1 MGVVVFTP
9 FVFIDTLDAAF
20 IVLNGGDWSLVFN
33 TLTRSLY
40 VVWSMVLLA
49 IGLNVIH
56 RLSWF
61 RSVVISIFYSAFGV
75 LVNIIFIR

>member
-1 MGVVVFTP
+1 MGIVVFTP
-9 FVFIDTLDAAF
+9 FVFIDSLDAAF

-40 VVWSMVLLA
+40 VVWSTVLLA
-49 IGLNVIH
+49 RGLNVIH

-61 RSVVISIFYSAFGV
+61 RSAVISIFYSAFGV